1 MNLVFLIDL
10 TYLDEL
16 KMYLQGESHLIIV
29 FQRITILY
37 IKLKLLSHFTIIGY
51 A

>member
-16 KMYLQGESHLIIV
+16 KMYLQGESHYSVSEYNNII
-29 FQRITILY
+29 
-37 IKLKLLSHFTIIGY
+37 H
-51 A
+51 